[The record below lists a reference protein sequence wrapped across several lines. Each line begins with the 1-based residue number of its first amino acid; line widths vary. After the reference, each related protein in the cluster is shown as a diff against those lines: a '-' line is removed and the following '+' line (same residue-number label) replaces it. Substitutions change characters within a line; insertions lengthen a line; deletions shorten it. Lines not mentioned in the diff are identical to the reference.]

1 MSYTTKD
8 GKKTFGSIFLVNR
21 YNDHHPSDGGKKSRV
36 FVMRHGQTSLDSLH
50 RSDGWL
56 DLPLNDE
63 GNQSVVETLVSHLK
77 SVPIKHIYTSDLKRT
92 KETGDI
98 LQSGITS
105 EPTVKSF
112 PEARTWDMG
121 SLAGGLKKP
130 NKPAV
135 VGLLENPNRQA
146 PDGESYNEFKKRF
159 DAWFHKRLKEASTKG
174 PILLILSGSN
184 CRRIGEML
192 LDDRDATDVDEAG
205 LFVLE
210 PKGKSWSAEV
220 LCGKSKVNVEAS

>member
-8 GKKTFGSIFLVNR
+8 GKKIFGSIFLAKR
-21 YNDHHPSDGGKKSRV
+21 YDEQHPSDGGKKSRV

-56 DLPLNDE
+56 DLPLNDK
-63 GNQSVVETLVSHLK
+63 GNQSIVEVLDSHLK
-77 SVPIKHIYTSDLKRT
+77 AVPIKHIYTANLKRT
-92 KETGDI
+92 EETGDV
-98 LQSGITS
+98 LQSGLAS
-105 EPTVKSF
+105 DPTVKAF
-112 PEARTWDMG
+112 PEARTWDLG

-130 NKPAV
+130 NKPEV
-135 VGLLENPNRQA
+135 VKLLENPDRQA

-159 DAWFHKRLKEASTKG
+159 DTWFNKRLKEASTKG

-192 LDDRDATDVDEAG
+192 LEDRDATDVDEAG

-210 PKGKSWSAEV
+210 PEGRKWSVEI
-220 LCGKSKVNVEAS
+220 LCGKSKDNIEAS